1 MRDLQFTEQQLQYL
15 QMCEDEFRERTG
27 IKFSRSDEKGRP
39 TLDFSLSKDGLIFC
53 KLICKLL
60 ILSLLTDVPNGI
72 DQLVQATAHYPLAE
86 QNRFLLDLYY
96 KEPLQLVEIAG
107 IVQGIQA
114 IADVAPWSTSSYSQ
128 QNSDEAIICLVRDLP
143 AELALAFELPRYR
156 KFIELCFPLDINDK
170 NSFRRVVMQTSD
182 RVMNLLKDSRAFES
196 YMKAEQCEP
205 LPTYIAGMPPFMAGL
220 HFTMLKE
227 VEDFEDEL
235 MRYIADTWQSPGLGQ
250 VIIHPDSESHSRRLF
265 QQHGVNLVF
274 APSGSGKTTSIM
286 DEFTREWGFYMVSSA
301 FPRARGGQQRLLGSN
316 ILDPKIYPGV
326 SRDTFELSK
335 ILRFCGGE
343 PSVQHAHMHRGWGDI
358 LEARC
363 RVFHAFCEAKQN
375 SSEEFKPAT
384 WLSFQLNC
392 EEWDPFLQIFRV
404 LSLCS
409 SEELY
414 QNPLSGQ
421 QADRARIATSRALV
435 RWICIDEA
443 QEDLRYHIKGYESHN
458 MLSTAMHV
466 ITKTYSLGSA
476 IFAGTSLNIRGAIET
491 VQSVE
496 GGFYLESD
504 FPELPV
510 SAKIVRQ
517 FPLVMDE
524 DDAKVTL
531 RAYGLSSARILDGA
545 AKHGVPLRGRVK
557 WTSMYAEK
565 IAEKL
570 KDLGCSASGSMSDDS
585 YKKLDLYS
593 LAGETYED
601 IVEHLIRRLSAI
613 QQRGDGAKL
622 LNKLLEAAISADIRG
637 LPHVFQE
644 SRDLELVDHGFAL
657 VTTVLDKIWKMLSAY
672 FEPISRDANHLTLAL
687 REGIPREEGV
697 VRLLGEVRK
706 HFLSI
711 QDCMIDELTLE
722 LAQEG
727 FTIVDC
733 IPLQWKGDT
742 LKNITAKAGYAKGT
756 KWRANLTTELSPD
769 FDISSEGEKY
779 LLSAKLKTGA
789 TMASGINMKL
799 KEDNYIITK
808 TAIDTLTG
816 LVKDGFTIKNPTLAA
831 ELKERVAIDAI
842 LRFYDTRLVEKLIES
857 LMGVSSRT
865 GLGHPAEYYLAV
877 VSKRPDLTYPCPL
890 EMN

>member
-15 QMCEDEFRERTG
+15 QLCEDEFRERTG

-39 TLDFSLSKDGLIFC
+39 TLNFSFSKDGLIFC
-53 KLICKLL
+53 KLMCKLL
-60 ILSLLTDVPNGI
+60 ILSLLTDVPNGT
-72 DQLVQATAHYPLAE
+72 DQLVQATAHYLLEE

-107 IVQGIQA
+107 IVQGIQG

-128 QNSDEAIICLVRDLP
+128 QTSDEAIICLIRDLP
-143 AELALAFELPRYR
+143 ADLALAFELPRYR
-156 KFIELCFPLDINDK
+156 KFIELCFPLDTKDE
-170 NSFRRVVMQTSD
+170 NSFRRVVIQTSD
-182 RVMNLLKDSRAFES
+182 RVMNLVKDSRTFKS
-196 YMKAEQCEP
+196 YMNDEQREAS
-205 LPTYIAGMPPFMAGL
+205 PTNIAGMPPFMAGL

-227 VEDFEDEL
+227 VEDFEDKL
-235 MRYIADTWQSPGLGQ
+235 MIYIADTWQSPGLGQ
-250 VIIHPDSESHSRRLF
+250 VIIHSDSESHSRRLF

-286 DEFTREWGFYMVSSA
+286 NEFTREWGFYMVSSA
-301 FPRARGGQQRLLGSN
+301 FPRAIGRQQSRLGSN
-316 ILDPKIYPGV
+316 ILDPKNYPGV
-326 SRDTFELSK
+326 SRDTFEIPK

-343 PSVQHAHMHRGWGDI
+343 PSVQLDHMRRAWGDI

-375 SSEEFKPAT
+375 SSEDFKPAT

-392 EEWDPFLQIFRV
+392 GEWDPFLQIFRV

-409 SEELY
+409 SEGLY
-414 QNPLSGQ
+414 QNPMSGQ
-421 QADRARIATSRALV
+421 QADRARITASRALV

-443 QEDLRYHIKGYESHN
+443 QEDVRYHIKGNKSLN
-458 MLSTAMHV
+458 MLRLAMHV
-466 ITKTYSLGSA
+466 ITKTYKWDSA
-476 IFAGTSLNIRGAIET
+476 IFAGTSLNIHGAIEA
-491 VQSVE
+491 VQWVD
-496 GGFYLESD
+496 GGIYFESD
-504 FPELPV
+504 SPELPA
-510 SAKIVRQ
+510 SAKIVRD
-517 FPLVMDE
+517 FPIIMDE
-524 DDAKVTL
+524 DNAKVTL

-545 AKHGVPLRGRVK
+545 AKHGVPLWGRVK

-570 KDLGCSASGSMSDDS
+570 EELGCSASGSISDDS
-585 YKKLDLYS
+585 YKKLDLYC

-601 IVEHLIRRLSAI
+601 IVEHLIRRLGAI

-644 SRDLELVDHGFAL
+644 RRDLELVDHGFAL
-657 VTTVLDKIWKMLSAY
+657 VTTVLEEIWKMMSAY

-687 REGIPREEGV
+687 REGVSSEEGV
-697 VRLLGEVRK
+697 VHLLGEVRK
-706 HFLSI
+706 HSLSI
-711 QDCMIDELTLE
+711 QDCTIDELTLE

-742 LKNITAKAGYAKGT
+742 PKVITAKAGYARGT
-756 KWRANLTTELSPD
+756 KWRANLTTKLAPD
-769 FDISSEGEKY
+769 FDISRKGEKY
-779 LLSAKLKTGA
+779 LLSAKLKPGA
-789 TMASGINMKL
+789 TMTPELIMKL
-799 KEDNYIITK
+799 KEYNYIITK

-816 LVKDGFTIKNPTLAA
+816 LVKGGFTIKNPTLAA

-842 LRFYDTRLVEKLIES
+842 LRFYDTSLVKKLIES
-857 LMGVSSRT
+857 LVGVSSRT

-877 VSKRPDLTYPCPL
+877 VSKPPDLTYPCPL